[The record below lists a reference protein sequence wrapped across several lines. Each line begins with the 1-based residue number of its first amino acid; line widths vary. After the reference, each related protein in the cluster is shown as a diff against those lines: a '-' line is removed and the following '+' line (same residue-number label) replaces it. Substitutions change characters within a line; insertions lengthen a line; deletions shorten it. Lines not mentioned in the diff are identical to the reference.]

1 MFFFSQNS
9 GTHAADNALQI
20 GFPQTLPLLR
30 KVFQRLARTL
40 PDPHFIAIAAAEDRG
55 EFV

>member
-1 MFFFSQNS
+1 MFFFFQNS

-30 KVFQRLARTL
+30 KAFQRLARTL